1 MEVTRS
7 EADHSDLIEQ
17 LDGVNHTR
25 EPTVWLMCT
34 GNSGIGPE
42 GCLARKRVALRFV
55 KVSNSSETAVED
67 VARELGRDGK
77 RTNPM
82 MTARYLHQFTQD
94 VASGDVVVAARL
106 KPREVWFGR
115 ITGAYEYG
123 APTKNSDLPHPRNVR
138 WWGKLFRDDD
148 FDDSRRRQIDQ
159 RRA

>member
-42 GCLARKRVALRFV
+42 GCLARK
-55 KVSNSSETAVED
+55 
-67 VARELGRDGK
+67 RELGRDGK

>member
-1 MEVTRS
+1 VEVTRS

-115 ITGAYEYG
+115 
-123 APTKNSDLPHPRNVR
+123 R
-138 WWGKLFRDDD
+138 
-148 FDDSRRRQIDQ
+148 
-159 RRA
+159 